1 MGLRE
6 DLLRPEAY
14 PAPSTA
20 SVELRETHA
29 SWVYLTEGDVY
40 KVKRPVDLG
49 FLDFH
54 TVELRRAACE
64 AELMLNRRLAA
75 SVYLGVV
82 PVRLGPDGRHHF
94 GPEGEVVDWAV
105 HMLRLDDHRTADA
118 LLAARALTERH
129 VDRLA
134 AHLAAFHGRCRAD
147 EATRAFGSPAAV
159 RAHVV
164 QNFEQTRGH
173 ASRLMGEAQAREVE
187 AWQLGFLDKHGARIQ
202 ARADAGKS
210 VDGHGDLRLEHVY
223 IDERGDITVLDC
235 VEFSDALRA
244 GDTASDV
251 SFLSMDLAA
260 HGRVDLAER
269 LLARY
274 ARETDDFDLYG
285 VVDFYESYRAW
296 VRAKVATMLSRDPGV
311 DTRVSSGAEAVARRH
326 YLLALAAERKSL
338 ISPRV
343 VAVGGVIASGKSTL
357 GQIVGDDLGAPVV
370 DADRARKSM
379 LGVEHT
385 ARLEEGAFSGA
396 YSKDLTARVYDEVL
410 RRASVVLD
418 SGRPVVVDA
427 SFRSAEMRAKARA
440 LATRHGVPFL
450 LVECTAPA
458 EVCRERLRER
468 AKTASVS
475 DGRLEVFDAFCASW
489 EPITELSAEEHLR
502 VDTSRPTAASVADV
516 EARVPTWP
524 KGLDA

>member
-164 QNFEQTRGH
+164 QNFEKPGRSSVQHGLHDLPTDTP
-173 ASRLMGEAQAREVE
+173 APPFPWKDSRARAYHARE
-187 AWQLGFLDKHGARIQ
+187 
-202 ARADAGKS
+202 
-210 VDGHGDLRLEHVY
+210 
-223 IDERGDITVLDC
+223 C
-235 VEFSDALRA
+235 V
-244 GDTASDV
+244 
-251 SFLSMDLAA
+251 
-260 HGRVDLAER
+260 
-269 LLARY
+269 
-274 ARETDDFDLYG
+274 
-285 VVDFYESYRAW
+285 
-296 VRAKVATMLSRDPGV
+296 
-311 DTRVSSGAEAVARRH
+311 
-326 YLLALAAERKSL
+326 
-338 ISPRV
+338 SPR
-343 VAVGGVIASGKSTL
+343 
-357 GQIVGDDLGAPVV
+357 
-370 DADRARKSM
+370 
-379 LGVEHT
+379 
-385 ARLEEGAFSGA
+385 
-396 YSKDLTARVYDEVL
+396 L
-410 RRASVVLD
+410 RWR
-418 SGRPVVVDA
+418 
-427 SFRSAEMRAKARA
+427 
-440 LATRHGVPFL
+440 
-450 LVECTAPA
+450 
-458 EVCRERLRER
+458 
-468 AKTASVS
+468 
-475 DGRLEVFDAFCASW
+475 
-489 EPITELSAEEHLR
+489 
-502 VDTSRPTAASVADV
+502 
-516 EARVPTWP
+516 
-524 KGLDA
+524 